1 MTRLTELHVERLRNL
16 QSVDLEPAG
25 GINLISGPNGS
36 GKTSLLE
43 AIHTLSLGRSF
54 RGNQPAELIRHG
66 TGDLLVRARVQ
77 EGVPGQREHR
87 IALQRD
93 RKALHLRID
102 GENVTRLSALARLLP
117 VLALHPQSDDL
128 VLGSPDHR
136 RRFLDRV
143 GFYALPEFFD
153 WHREFLKVLRQRNA
167 LLRRGKRESA
177 WEALYIRSADRLESA
192 RREVLRHL
200 IERVEALAPGLFPQG
215 VLSLRYLPGYR
226 QDLDLTTAI
235 EQGRERET
243 EMQSTLFGPHR
254 ADLKIAIDDQE
265 ARHVASRGQI
275 KMLVTLL
282 HLAVLDLWQKARGE
296 TAVILF
302 DDLASELDHDNRR
315 RVLDFLATSG
325 HQAFISVIAADALDD
340 EGRIDARFALADGQ
354 VRKMV

>member
-1 MTRLTELHVERLRNL
+1 MTRLTQLHVERLRNL
-16 QSVDLEPAG
+16 QDLDLEPEG

-54 RGNQPAELIRHG
+54 RGSQPNELIRHG
-66 TGDLLVRARVQ
+66 AVDLLVRARVQ
-77 EGVPGQREHR
+77 EGAPRLREHR

-93 RKALHLRID
+93 RKTLHLRID
-102 GENVTRLSALARLLP
+102 GENVTRLSELARLLP

-153 WHREFLKVLRQRNA
+153 CHRDFLKVLKQRNA
-167 LLRRGKRESA
+167 LLRRGRRETT
-177 WEALYIRSADRLESA
+177 WETLYIRSAERLEAA
-192 RREVLRHL
+192 RRDVLDKL
-200 IERVEALAPGLFPQG
+200 VEQVEGLAPKLFPKG
-215 VLSLRYLPGYR
+215 ALSLRYLPGYR
-226 QDLDLTTAI
+226 QDLDLATAI

-254 ADLKIAIDDQE
+254 ADLKISIDDQE
-265 ARHVASRGQI
+265 ARQVASRGQI

-296 TAVILF
+296 PAVILF
-302 DDLASELDHDNRR
+302 DDLASELDRDNRR
-315 RVLDFLATSG
+315 RVLDFLSASG

-340 EGRIDARFALADGQ
+340 DGRIDARFALADGQ